1 MPKQLSRCCK
11 AEIELTWE
19 DRPNH
24 LKCKGCNRIIWTPYE
39 IKYVSAYDLNNP
51 REIPWWYVC
60 DKINEL
66 IDAVN
71 KLQDRVEK
79 ERPVVDNHTIDSLLL
94 QVSQQQEAIDDIE
107 LQISKL
113 WNAITSNGHYMQCGD
128 RIWKIHSRP
137 MDTATDTN
145 VGTKRTPL
153 DDLVDEIDELYPI
166 EETRQIT
173 IRKKVLRKILERY
186 FTN

>member
-1 MPKQLSRCCK
+1 
-11 AEIELTWE
+11 
-19 DRPNH
+19 
-24 LKCKGCNRIIWTPYE
+24 
-39 IKYVSAYDLNNP
+39 
-51 REIPWWYVC
+51 
-60 DKINEL
+60 
-66 IDAVN
+66 
-71 KLQDRVEK
+71 
-79 ERPVVDNHTIDSLLL
+79 
-94 QVSQQQEAIDDIE
+94 
-107 LQISKL
+107 
-113 WNAITSNGHYMQCGD
+113 
-128 RIWKIHSRP
+128 